1 MSGERKNTI
10 TKTATVNTKTKKVL
24 SQGQADIL
32 IAIVA
37 MT

>member
-10 TKTATVNTKTKKVL
+10 TKSATANTTTKKGL
-24 SQGQADIL
+24 SQGTGRCSL

-37 MT
+37 Q